1 MWESYSILKTHRNNK
16 IDIFDFNL
24 PLILK
29 DEPNKHLYRKIK
41 PMNFCAKILRK
52 SIVTSVL
59 IVFTIPLFA
68 QFDFPVELEPEQI
81 SWEEARLDIFP
92 VIETAEETP
101 KDYSKTSS
109 YRITM
114 DYNKELQVS
123 YKINTR
129 NMYVF
134 TRDIDIWGISADSL
148 HKVAIANLINSC
160 KGNLEFNTNY
170 SRTLSEI
177 ILYKSDFDASLLLVP
192 ELWLPVAKEV
202 LQTENVLIAI
212 PKQGALYVLV
222 PNSKE
227 AQQELKKD
235 VANLCYHDAPVISD
249 RLFKYKKKKWIA
261 Y

>member
-1 MWESYSILKTHRNNK
+1 
-16 IDIFDFNL
+16 
-24 PLILK
+24 
-29 DEPNKHLYRKIK
+29 
-41 PMNFCAKILRK
+41 MNFCAKILRK
-52 SIVTSVL
+52 SVLTSAL
-59 IVFTIPLFA
+59 IVFTVPLFA
-68 QFDFPVELEPEQI
+68 QFDIPIALEPEPI
-81 SWEEARLDIFP
+81 SWEEARIDIFP

-101 KDYSKTSS
+101 KYKSNNTW

-114 DYNKELQVS
+114 EYNKELQVS
-123 YKINTR
+123 YKIKTPNR
-129 NMYVF
+129 YVY
-134 TRDIDIWGISADSL
+134 TRDLELWGISADSL